1 MLRTQRDALLVALGG
16 VIAFLP
22 VLGFGFVYDDGWTIV
37 DNRWLERPL
46 GELLGLL
53 ASGDALAQGIP
64 DATRPVMVLGMAID
78 RKLFGLSPA
87 GFHLHSLLVY
97 GACSGLAALLAFV
110 LTRRRSVALFAGV
123 FFALA
128 PLHAEP
134 VASINYREDLYASL
148 GVLGALVGLLG
159 GGYAVRRAKRGR
171 KRAGRAAA
179 SGYLRSDPDSAWQ
192 AVVIGAAF
200 AFALFAKESA
210 VVLLPLLALV
220 FWLAPFTRRV
230 FRERV
235 RALAAL
241 AAGLLL
247 WASFRVPLL
256 LRGDDIPLAPARGAA
271 QMLWRTARFE
281 VQAVRHALFPWSW
294 SPDPFRQ
301 ADASALWGLGLMLIV
316 VAVVLLARRRWLRGA
331 ALGIAL
337 ALVAPLA
344 SSPLARPIN
353 EYADRYFV
361 LAVLGGG
368 LFWGT
373 LAVQLLRKLRS
384 RTPAGSVFAI
394 ACRYQHALFVV
405 CLPLMLPTLR
415 ATAIWRDER
424 SLWTAALER
433 NPASARAWTNMARV
447 HRRAGELRAA
457 DHAVERAL
465 ELVPGYPYALV
476 AGAYAD
482 LSSGRLEQARHR
494 LDELR
499 RLNHTDTPGF
509 RKAEHCAKLAAED
522 AKRCVAN

>member
-46 GELLGLL
+46 GELVGLL
-53 ASGDALAQGIP
+53 GSGEALAQRMP
-64 DATRPVMVLGMAID
+64 DATRPVMVLGTAID
-78 RKLFGLSPA
+78 RKLFGLWPV

-97 GACSGLAALLAFV
+97 GACAGLSALLAFV
-110 LTRRRSVALFAGV
+110 LTRRRAVALFAGV

-134 VASINYREDLYASL
+134 VASINYREDLYATL
-148 GVLGALVGLLG
+148 GVLGALVALLG

-171 KRAGRAAA
+171 KRARRAA
-179 SGYLRSDPDSAWQ
+179 SGYLRSDPDSAWE
-192 AVVIGAAF
+192 AVVIGVAF

-210 VVLLPLLALV
+210 VVLLPLLAV
-220 FWLAPFTRRV
+220 AFWLVPFTRRV
-230 FRERV
+230 LRERV

-241 AAGLLL
+241 GAALLL

-256 LRGDDIPLAPARGAA
+256 LRGDDIPLAPARGAL
-271 QMLWRTARFE
+271 QLLWRTARFE

-301 ADASALWGLGLMLIV
+301 ADASALWGLALVLIL

-331 ALGIAL
+331 ALGIAV
-337 ALVAPLA
+337 ALVAPFA

-361 LAVLGGG
+361 LGVLGGG

-373 LAVQLLRKLRS
+373 LGVQLLRRLAR
-384 RTPAGSVFAI
+384 RTQAGNVFSTAS
-394 ACRYQHALFVV
+394 RYQHALFIV
-405 CLPLMLPTLR
+405 CLPLWLPAFR

-447 HRRAGELRAA
+447 HRRAGELGAA
-457 DHAVERAL
+457 DRAVERAL
-465 ELVPGYPYALV
+465 ELVPGYSYALV

-494 LDELR
+494 LAELR
-499 RLNHTDTPGF
+499 RLNLTDTPGF
-509 RKAEHCAKLAAED
+509 RKAEHCAKLADAE
-522 AKRCVAN
+522 AKRCVGP